1 MNTNTYLE
9 YLTKQI
15 HTVIMATTDNFGN
28 PFTCVIDIMDF
39 DEHGLYFLT
48 AKGKS
53 FYERLKQNNTIS
65 LTGLQGNATLSSR
78 SVTIHGKVKE
88 ISSFRLSALFEKNPY
103 MYEIYPTK
111 ESCMALT
118 VFQIYQG
125 NGGFFDLSVHPIFR
139 EQFSFGDSKIEKK
152 GLLYINDNCM
162 NCRKCISVCP
172 QKCIVYKNNQTTIL
186 QEHCLHCGNCYNIC
200 PVKAIENQG

>member
-9 YLTKQI
+9 YLTNQI
-15 HTVIMATTDNFGN
+15 HTVIMATTDNLGN

-53 FYERLKQNNTIS
+53 FYERLKQNDTIS
-65 LTGLQGNATLSSR
+65 LTGLQGNATLSSK
-78 SVTIHGKVKE
+78 SLTIRGKVKE
-88 ISSFRLSALFEKNPY
+88 IGSFRLSSLFEKNQY
-103 MYEIYPTK
+103 MYEIYPIK
-111 ESCMALT
+111 ESRKALT

-125 NGGFFDLSVHPIFR
+125 NGEFFDLSVQPIFR
-139 EQFSFGDSKIEKK
+139 EQFSFGGSRIEKK
-152 GLLYINDNCM
+152 GLFYINDNCI

-172 QKCIVYKNNQTTIL
+172 QKCIDYSTTPVVIE
-186 QEHCLHCGNCYNIC
+186 QSHCLHCGNCYNIC
-200 PVKAIENQG
+200 PVRAIEKEG